1 MKHWLALNGDFSEKN
16 GKIVFHGGLMD
27 PSNEV
32 IASSNS
38 LGKFGLLL
46 FEDVMSNGEITATI
60 EFESLAVNDEAEILF
75 NFQNDA
81 NFMCAGIA
89 NCPAKYE
96 YKTFNGQW
104 NFVKLA
110 GFNSQ
115 LSHRRYVLKVRLIGS
130 TVELYINNI
139 KAFSTL
145 STVPIQKT
153 NIGLWVRSKSSITIS
168 NYKAI
173 YQKATAFVVSQFGD
187 NYDTLYSD
195 VIKPICESSGFN
207 ATRGDE
213 MATNSM
219 ILDDIILSIENAAV
233 VIADISPDNP
243 NVFYEVGYAH
253 AIRKPTILLCEK
265 NCRAKLPFDISG
277 FRTIFNDNS
286 IGGKRNVETRLQE
299 HLHALNLAGDL
310 IR

>member
-1 MKHWLALNGDFSEKN
+1 MKQWLALNGDFSEKN
-16 GKIVFHGGLMD
+16 GKIIFHGGLMD

-32 IASSNS
+32 TTPANS

-46 FEDVMSNGEITATI
+46 FEDVLSNGEITATV
-60 EFESLAVNDEAEILF
+60 EFESLDAFDEAEILF
-75 NFQNDA
+75 NFQNDT

-104 NFVKLA
+104 NFIKLA

-115 LSHRRYVLKVRLIGS
+115 LTHKKYELMIRLVGS

-139 KAFSTL
+139 RAFSAL
-145 STVPIQKT
+145 SASPIRKT

-173 YQKATAFVVSQFGD
+173 YQKATAFVVSQFGGD
-187 NYDTLYSD
+187 YDTLYSE
-195 VIKPICESSGFN
+195 VIKPICEHSGFS
-207 ATRGDE
+207 AIRGDE

-219 ILDDIILSIENAAV
+219 ILDDIILSIKNAAV

-243 NVFYEVGYAH
+243 NVFYEIGYAH
-253 AIRKPTILLCEK
+253 AISKPTILLCEK
-265 NCRAKLPFDISG
+265 SCRTKLPFDISG
-277 FRTIFNDNS
+277 FRTIFYDNS
-286 IGGKRNVETRLQE
+286 IGGKRHIETCLQE
-299 HLHALNLAGDL
+299 HLHALNLAGDS
-310 IR
+310 I